1 MENLA
6 EKVAINSEIVDECVG
21 ANGLLRKRYP
31 DGYYCDLEAKHACPY
46 KGSEIKL
53 NNQIVRACLYEK
65 KQADQE
71 KKEEK
76 K

>member
-6 EKVAINSEIVDECVG
+6 EKVAINSEIVDECIG
-21 ANGLLRKRYP
+21 ANGLLGKKYDR
-31 DGYYCDLEAKHACPY
+31 GYYCELEAKHACPY

-53 NNQIVRACLYEK
+53 NNQIVRICLYEK
-65 KQADQE
+65 KQAEQE
-71 KKEEK
+71 IKEEK